1 MNSDRTRTPAGVA
14 PKILIVDDEPESVRL
29 LLGFLADQ
37 PVDTMVALDGHDG
50 LRKAEAGLPS
60 LILLDVAMP
69 DADGFEICRQLKA
82 NPRLESIPVIF
93 LSGKGMVEDKL
104 QGFAA
109 GAVDYITKPFS
120 EQEVLAR
127 VTVQLA
133 ARQRWLELEALATT
147 NALERLPHGGRGRD
161 DDMFEAARR
170 KLLSDL
176 SAPLGL
182 VALAHA
188 VGTNER
194 KLNELFRTR
203 VGLTVFEYLQDL
215 RMDGAR
221 RSLDASRVQVQQ
233 IAEAAGYRNAGDFT
247 RAFKRRYGL
256 SPRQYRSSKGLSA
269 DSEKDSS

>member
-1 MNSDRTRTPAGVA
+1 MNPGRTRIPGAIA

-37 PVDTMVALDGHDG
+37 PVDTMVALDGEDG

-60 LILLDVAMP
+60 LILLDVALP
-69 DADGFEICRQLKA
+69 DADGFEICRRLKA
-82 NPRLESIPVIF
+82 NPRLDAIPVIF
-93 LSGKGMVEDKL
+93 LSGKVMVEDKL

-120 EQEVLAR
+120 SQEVLAR
-127 VTVQLA
+127 VAVQLA
-133 ARQRWLELEALATT
+133 ARQRWLELEAMATT
-147 NALERLPHGGRGRD
+147 RALDRLPHGGRSRD
-161 DDMFEAARR
+161 DDLFEAARR
-170 KLLSDL
+170 LLQESL
-176 SAPLGL
+176 AAPPGL

-194 KLNELFRTR
+194 KLNEIFRTR
-203 VGLTVFEYLQDL
+203 VGMTVFEYLQDL

-221 RSLDASRVQVQQ
+221 RGLDASRVQVQR

-256 SPRQYRSSKGLSA
+256 SPRQYRSSKGHSA
-269 DSEKDSS
+269 DSEAD